1 MCSSLVMVGWGR
13 VDVDVGVER
22 GSSMAEIVDR
32 FADIYTLGFDYF
44 YSSHNRF

>member
-13 VDVDVGVER
+13 VDVGVER
-22 GSSMAEIVDR
+22 GSSMVEIVDR